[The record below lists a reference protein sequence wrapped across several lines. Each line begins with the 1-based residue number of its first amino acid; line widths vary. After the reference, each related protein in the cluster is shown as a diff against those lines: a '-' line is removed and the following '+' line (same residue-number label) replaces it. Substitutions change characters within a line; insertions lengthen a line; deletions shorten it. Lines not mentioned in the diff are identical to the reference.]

1 MGYAFIIEPQT
12 CMIFANETEQ
22 MDKCIQWGLLSEK
35 ASKSK
40 DYYYKGNGMNVLCSI
55 IGYVD
60 DITVVIEFEN
70 KQKHCVH
77 PSYLKE
83 MQASGFSQ
91 RVVSNAVDNTE
102 LSNPIKQQPTEHE
115 QPQEQAQ
122 APTQSVDKPA
132 TRDKQDKQ
140 DKPAKPTKSAKIEL
154 PVDKVKMTATVK
166 EFTTV
171 PNHFA
176 DEDDEVVIYEAVM
189 IVEPEVDI
197 GLAWSSHSATLKK
210 IALEVGDTLSFDAK
224 IAKKKLTKHPV
235 PYKIN
240 NPSKILKVEF

>member
-1 MGYAFIIEPQT
+1 MGYSFIIEPST
-12 CMIFANETEQ
+12 CVIFANEQEQ
-22 MDKCIQWGLLSEK
+22 MDKCIQWGLLTEK
-35 ASKSK
+35 ASKVK
-40 DYYYKGNGMNVLCSI
+40 DYYYKGNGMNIICTI

-91 RVVSNAVDNTE
+91 RVVSNAADVAEQLN
-102 LSNPIKQQPTEHE
+102 PTEQSPVE
-115 QPQEQAQ
+115 QSTPEEKA
-122 APTQSVDKPA
+122 AVVSADRTVNK
-132 TRDKQDKQ
+132 
-140 DKPAKPTKSAKIEL
+140 DKPAKPTKSSKIEL
-154 PVDKVKMTATVK
+154 PLDKVKMTAIVK
-166 EFTTV
+166 QFTTV

-176 DEDDEVVIYEAVM
+176 DEDDEVVIYEAVVL
-189 IVEPEVDI
+189 VESETEI
-197 GLAWSSHSATLKK
+197 GQAWSSHSATLKK

-240 NPSKILKVEF
+240 NPSKIQKANS